1 MIIIKMFDIILAI
14 AVFLLFM
21 QNISYLNNIEIKKID
36 NTVDENILSNIQKT
50 LDIILKDLKDLKA
63 NSIKND

>member
-1 MIIIKMFDIILAI
+1 MIIIKMFDIILVI

-21 QNISYLNNIEIKKID
+21 QNISYLNNIEIKKIN
-36 NTVDENILSNIQKT
+36 NTVDENILINIQKS

-63 NSIKND
+63 NSIKK

>member
-1 MIIIKMFDIILAI
+1 MFDIILAI

>member
-1 MIIIKMFDIILAI
+1 MFDIILAI

-36 NTVDENILSNIQKT
+36 NTVDENILINIQKT